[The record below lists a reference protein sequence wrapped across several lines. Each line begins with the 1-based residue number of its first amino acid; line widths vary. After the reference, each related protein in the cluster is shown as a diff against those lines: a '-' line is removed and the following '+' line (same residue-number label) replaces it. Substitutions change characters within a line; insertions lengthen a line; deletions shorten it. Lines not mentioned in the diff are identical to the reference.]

1 MRRVG
6 IIGGE
11 THIGEITQLAGKELE
26 LVAAAVRPDQVDWAE
41 GQFGCEVLTEASAL
55 LDRDDIDLVA
65 VANENDLKA
74 EVVLA
79 AVRSGRDA
87 VVDKPLAITMD
98 EQDEIEATFEQHPER
113 RLLMLLT
120 LRGQPVWAGLREVVQ
135 EGQIGTPAF
144 THVRMA
150 VRLKRDQRPP
160 WFLDVRRSGGLFVDL
175 LIHGLDQ
182 VEWLTGRQIVAVTAN
197 MGNLGDPSDEHLR
210 DHGAVYCE
218 FDDGSAA
225 VVEGQ
230 RMLPD
235 TKGSDYRVTV
245 AGTKGYADLWAADSR
260 LVVTTPDMADEQVK
274 ALPEPRSVVADW
286 LSKGVLVPQ
295 AASLRANRLAVL
307 ATVAADERR
316 RVVV

>member
-26 LVAAAVRPDQVDWAE
+26 LVAAAVRPDQMDWAK
-41 GQFGCEVLTEASAL
+41 GHFGCEVMTEASAL
-55 LDRDDIDLVA
+55 LTRDDLDLVA
-65 VANENDLKA
+65 IANENDLKA
-74 EVVLA
+74 EVVLGA
-79 AVRSGRDA
+79 MRSGKDA
-87 VVDKPLAITMD
+87 VVDKPLAIAMS
-98 EQDEIEATFEQHPER
+98 EQEEIEATLEQHPER

-120 LRGQPVWAGLREVVQ
+120 LRAQPVWAGLRDVVQ
-135 EGQIGTPAF
+135 GDRIGSPAF

-150 VRLKRDQRPP
+150 VRLKRDQRPT

-197 MGNLGDPSDEHLR
+197 MGNLGDPSDEHLC
-210 DHGAVYCE
+210 DHAAVYCE
-218 FDDGSAA
+218 LDDGSAA

-245 AGTKGYADLWAADSR
+245 AGTKGYADLCAADNR
-260 LVVTTPDMADEQVK
+260 LVVTTPDAADTEVE
-274 ALPEPRSVVADW
+274 ALPESRSVVADW
-286 LSKGVLVPQ
+286 LGGGDLVPQ
-295 AASLRANRLAVL
+295 TASLRANRLAVL
-307 ATVAADERR
+307 ATVAAEEQR
-316 RVVV
+316 RVEV